1 MVEKYSSPLGFDD
14 ILPEDIRGWQQ
25 LEQCARDVFRKYCYT
40 EIRTPI
46 MESTDLFTRSIGE
59 TTDIVEKEMYT
70 FAGDSEKPLTMR
82 PEGTA
87 SVVRAYVQHQYQK
100 RAPFQ
105 KFYYIGPMFRKERPQ
120 RGRMRQFHQIGAET
134 VGAADPLMDVESMA
148 LAMEI
153 IREFGV
159 PDATLQINSIGCAQ
173 CRKEMRKGLLDYF
186 TPRRAELCGECEK
199 RLERNVFR
207 VLDCKK
213 EPCRNAAAGSPPITA
228 FLCPDCGRHYSS
240 VKEGLKS
247 AGIDFCENRY
257 LARGFDYY
265 TRTIFEITGKNLGAQ
280 DALGG
285 GGRYNGLVGEL
296 GGKDAPCVGFALGM
310 ERILLSADADRLKPH
325 TMDAFIVT
333 VSPEQKPVSFSLL
346 MKLRR
351 QGIAADMDFEGR
363 SFKAQMR
370 MANREGAR
378 FAVIIGED
386 EVRDSRASVKD
397 LKKKAQETV
406 DFDRL
411 SQYLITSDSTPSVT
425 TDKTD

>member
-1 MVEKYSSPLGFDD
+1 MAEKYSSPLGFDD
-14 ILPEDIRGWQQ
+14 ILPEDISGWQQ
-25 LEQCARDVFRKYCYT
+25 LEACTRDVFRKYCYH
-40 EIRTPI
+40 EMRTPI

-70 FAGDSEKPLTMR
+70 FGSDTDSSLTMR

-120 RGRMRQFHQIGAET
+120 RGRTRQFHQIGAE
-134 VGAADPLMDVESMA
+134 VIGSADPLMDVESMA

-153 IREFGV
+153 FQTFGIKG
-159 PDATLQINSIGCAQ
+159 AALQINSIGCPE
-173 CRKEMRKGLLDYF
+173 CRKEMRRGLLEYF
-186 TPRRAELCGECEK
+186 NPRKAELCGDCEK

-213 EPCRNAAAGSPPITA
+213 EPCRNAAAGSPVITE
-228 FLCPDCGRHYSS
+228 FLCSDCGVHYEA
-240 VKEGLKS
+240 VKQGLTECGVQYK
-247 AGIDFCENRY
+247 ENRY

-265 TRTIFEITGKNLGAQ
+265 TRTIFEIIGKNLGAQ
-280 DALGG
+280 NALGG

-296 GGKDAPCVGFALGM
+296 GGSDAPCVGFGLGM
-310 ERILLSADADRLKPH
+310 ERILLSAEADTLKPQR
-325 TMDAFIVT
+325 MDAYIVT
-333 VSPEQKPVSFSLL
+333 VSKEQKPVSFSLL
-346 MKLRR
+346 NNLRSR
-351 QGIAADMDFEGR
+351 GIAADMDYESR

-386 EVRDSRASVKD
+386 EVRDKQASVKD
-397 LKKKAQETV
+397 MERKDQNTV
-406 DFDRL
+406 AFEEL
-411 SQYLITSDSTPSVT
+411 YNYINAGCSD
-425 TDKTD
+425 KQRCEK